1 LVLKARLGTVRGTR
15 VPAERIPQNQEDSGM
30 GKRKRTGGARAQREQ
45 PAGQIAQAAGE
56 TLKSWSVGA
65 LPIINRIL
73 QRLKLE
79 EFLRDSLPSE
89 DRRVKVPT
97 ASVLLVLLRNL
108 LLSRE
113 PLYGIGEWAVRHA
126 PDLLGLT
133 PEQVAA
139 FNDDR
144 VGRALDRLFD
154 CDVASLSLAVV
165 GHAVR
170 QFDVSL
176 DELHNDSTT
185 ITFHG
190 DYRSALEERS
200 LRGRLRAAIT
210 WGHNKDHRPDL
221 KQLLYIL
228 TIARDGGVPIQFRVA
243 SGNVTDD
250 QTHQA
255 SWDLL
260 CSLSGRRD
268 FLYVADCKLATAEN
282 MAYLHH
288 RGGRFVTVLPRT
300 RTEDRTF
307 RQSLAAGQCSWK
319 PIWDKTNDDGLVVD
333 RFSVWEPASHSAEGY
348 RLLWYH
354 SARKAELDAL
364 ARSGRI
370 ERALK
375 ELAALREKLRSPRT
389 RYRAEAKVA
398 AAVDTILAE
407 YQAADWIT
415 TEIVPHLEES
425 YRQDQRG
432 RPGKDTRYRKQV
444 RTRFDLNW
452 TIDHAQLAVESLG
465 DGVFPLISNVLDL
478 SEREIL
484 FAYKRQPVI
493 EKRFSQL
500 KTDFAVAPVYLK
512 EVSRIQALL
521 CVYFFALVVE
531 ALLERELRQAMQ
543 RAAVESLPMYPEGRP
558 CRHPTTRRL
567 IDVFQDIQRHMLLA
581 ARRRP
586 RTFVSNLSPLQR
598 RILKLLAIPRTTY
611 GH

>member
-1 LVLKARLGTVRGTR
+1 
-15 VPAERIPQNQEDSGM
+15 M
-30 GKRKRTGGARAQREQ
+30 GKRKRTGGKRSRRQR
-45 PAGQIAQAAGE
+45 PAGQIARASGE

-65 LPIINRIL
+65 LPIVNRIL
-73 QRLKLE
+73 RRLKLE
-79 EFLRDSLPSE
+79 EFLRDRLPAE

-113 PLYGIGEWAVRHA
+113 PLYGIGEWAARHA

-133 PEQVAA
+133 SEQVAA
-139 FNDDR
+139 LNDDR
-144 VGRALDRLFD
+144 VGRSLDRLFD
-154 CDVASLSLAVV
+154 CDTASLALVVV

-170 QFDVSL
+170 QFVVSL

-190 DYRSALEERS
+190 DYRSAVEERS
-200 LRGRLRAAIT
+200 LRGRLRLAIT
-210 WGHNKDHRPDL
+210 FGHNKDHRPDL

-228 TIARDGGVPIQFRVA
+228 TIARDGGVPVQFRVA
-243 SGNVTDD
+243 SGNVVDD

-255 SWDLL
+255 TWDLL
-260 CSLSGRRD
+260 SSLSGRRD

-282 MAYLHH
+282 MAYVHH
-288 RGGRFVTVLPRT
+288 RGGRFITVLPRT
-300 RTEDRTF
+300 RAEDGTF
-307 RQSLAAGQCSWK
+307 RRSLAAGQSSWQ
-319 PIWDKTNDDGLVVD
+319 PIWDKTDDEGLVVD
-333 RFSVWEPASHSAEGY
+333 RFSVWQPASQSVQGY

-354 SARKAELDAL
+354 STRKAELDAL

-375 ELAALREKLRSPRT
+375 ELTALREKLHSPRT

-398 AAVDTILAE
+398 QAVETILAE
-407 YQAADWIT
+407 WQTTEWIT
-415 TEIVPHLEES
+415 TETIPRIEES
-425 YRQDQRG
+425 YRQDRCG
-432 RPGKDTRYRKQV
+432 RPSEDTRYRKQV

-484 FAYKRQPVI
+484 WAYKRQPVI

-512 EVSRIQALL
+512 EASRIQALL
-521 CVYFFALVVE
+521 CVYFLALLVE

-543 RAAVESLPMYPEGRP
+543 RASIESLPMYPEGRP

-567 IDVFQDIQRHMLLA
+567 IDLFDGVQRHTLLS

-586 RTFVSNLSPLQR
+586 KAFVTDLSRLQQ
-598 RILKLLAIPRTTY
+598 RILKLLGQPRTTY